1 MPASPPDMPSS
12 PGIATLFGQPVTDLP
27 ADLFIPPDALQVV
40 LHSFEGPLDL
50 LLYLIRKQNIDVLDI
65 PMLKITEQY
74 LAYIAQMDE
83 QNLDLAAEY
92 LLMAAVLIEIK
103 SRLLL
108 PVPPAAE
115 DEDIADPRAELV
127 RRLLAYEQMKLA
139 AVGLDALPRAGRDF
153 AWAYLPLEIAT
164 AAKLP
169 EVQLADLTQAWL
181 AILSRAGQRRSHTV
195 VQENEALSVRAT
207 MSRILRHLQDGGC
220 RFSRLFEP
228 ESGVAQVVVCFIALL
243 ELVKEGLV
251 RLTQEDGAFGDILV
265 RLPGEADETAVLQS
279 EGDDANQ

>member
-1 MPASPPDMPSS
+1 
-12 PGIATLFGQPVTDLP
+12 
-27 ADLFIPPDALQVV
+27 
-40 LHSFEGPLDL
+40 
-50 LLYLIRKQNIDVLDI
+50 
-65 PMLKITEQY
+65 
-74 LAYIAQMDE
+74 
-83 QNLDLAAEY
+83 
-92 LLMAAVLIEIK
+92 MAAVLIEIK

-108 PVPPAAE
+108 PAPPAAE
-115 DEDIADPRAELV
+115 DEEIADPRAELV
-127 RRLLAYEQMKLA
+127 RCLLAYEQMKLA

-207 MSRILRHLQDGGC
+207 MSRILRRLQDGSC

-228 ESGVAQVVVCFIALL
+228 ESGVAQVVVSFIALL

-265 RLPGEADETAVLQS
+265 QLPGEADETAVLQG